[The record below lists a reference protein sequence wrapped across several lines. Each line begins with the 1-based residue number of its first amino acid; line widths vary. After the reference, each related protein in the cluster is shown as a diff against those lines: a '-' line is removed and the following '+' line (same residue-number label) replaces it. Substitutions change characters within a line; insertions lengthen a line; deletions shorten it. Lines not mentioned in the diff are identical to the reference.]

1 MSEKHYVVCL
11 HKGFDKEEII
21 NDLNRDTT
29 LDSNVDSNIIP
40 DREVQNVNTRPSF
53 EEWYKEHE
61 SEVLALHYVVGQSEQ
76 LKALEDLKDFAY
88 DNCQPHNSDRLAE
101 IMERL

>member
-1 MSEKHYVVCL
+1 MSEKHYVVSL

-40 DREVQNVNTRPSF
+40 DREVQNVNTRPSSKRIF
-53 EEWYKEHE
+53 EVALTDE
-61 SEVLALHYVVGQSEQ
+61 EVEKL
-76 LKALEDLKDFAY
+76 
-88 DNCQPHNSDRLAE
+88 R
-101 IMERL
+101 